1 VNVSSKQGGSPLLRQ
16 IVSSSLRFRLLVVVG
31 AAAILVVGATQVHKA
46 PVEVLPDFTPT
57 TVEVQSE
64 ALGLSAGEVEQ
75 LITVPLEQDLLNG
88 IAFLQD
94 IRSESVPG
102 LSRILL
108 VFEPGT
114 SVYKAR
120 QVVAERLTQ
129 VFAIP
134 QVSKPPRML
143 QPLSSTDRVLV
154 VGMSSKT
161 VSPLRMGVL
170 ARWTIAPK
178 LVGVPGVANVSVWGQ
193 RDRQLQVNVDP
204 ERLRDQRVTL
214 DQVIRTSANALW
226 VSPLTFVEASTPG
239 TGGFIDTANQRIP
252 IQHESPITRAT
263 DLSKVRLEGT
273 RGRKLVLGDVA
284 NVVEDHQ
291 PLIGDAGVGGRQG
304 LLLVIQRFP
313 GTDLLDVTRGV
324 EKALGEMKPG
334 LAGIDFNTDMYR
346 PATYV
351 DRSIG
356 NVKLALFVGLGLLA
370 LVLGLFLFRLRA
382 ALIGIIVIPLS
393 VLSAALVLWAFGA
406 TMNSIVLA
414 GLVGALMLVIDDAIV
429 STEHITRRLQQERS
443 AGTGQSPTQTILEA
457 TLEVGRPA
465 VYASLIVALAT
476 LPLFFLERLSGAF
489 FPDLAAAFLLA
500 LLASMVVA
508 LVVTPAL
515 SALLLSRAPVARN
528 EPALVGWLQRR
539 YEAVL
544 ARIVHKPRVAYVAI
558 GALVALAAATAPF
571 VDQRLLPTFKENNL
585 LVSWNGP
592 PGTSLREM
600 DRITAL
606 ASRQLR
612 AIPGVRNV
620 GAHVGRAITGDQIVS
635 VNSGEIWVNID
646 SGADYDSTVAQ
657 VKRVVAA
664 YPGLS
669 HNVQT
674 YSQDRVKQALTQTDD
689 NVVARVYG
697 EDLQVLGHQA
707 ARVRGVMSHVS
718 GIAGARVLLPPEE
731 PAIRVRVDLA
741 KADRYGIKPGD
752 VRRATTTLLS
762 GLVVGNLFEEQKVF
776 DVVVWGT
783 PQVRNNLTSVRRLLI
798 DTPEGGHVRIGDV
811 ADVGIAPS
819 PSVIKRQAVS
829 RYVDVA
835 ARVGGR
841 DRDAVVSDVQNRL
854 LQLSFPAEYHAT
866 VLATETQ
873 PTRLLI
879 LVAIA
884 AVIGMFLL
892 LQAALESW
900 RLATL
905 SILTLPIG
913 VVGALVAVL
922 AAGGTLSFGSYI
934 ALLALFGLATRGC
947 VHLFGRVRELER
959 DRGDAPAADLVLSA
973 ARERMGPVVTTA
985 LAAGLVFLPVLI
997 MGSRPGLELVHPA
1010 AVVFVGGLI
1019 TSTLVSLFVL
1029 PILYLQFGLS
1039 RAAEAAEPEDLTA
1052 TLGKLARGTVAP
1064 GADEIPERTVLETR
1078 AVPRPGDD

>member
-1 VNVSSKQGGSPLLRQ
+1 MNASSKQGGSPVLRQ
-16 IVSSSLRFRLLVVVG
+16 IVSASLRFRLLVVVG
-31 AAAILVVGATQVHKA
+31 AAAILVVGATQVRKA

-64 ALGLSAGEVEQ
+64 ALGLSAEEVEQ

-94 IRSESVPG
+94 IRSESVQG

-129 VFAIP
+129 AFANP

-143 QPLSSTDRVLV
+143 QPLSSTDRVLI
-154 VGMSSKT
+154 VGMASKT
-161 VSPLRMGVL
+161 VSPRDMGVL

-193 RDRQLQVNVDP
+193 RDRQLQVDVDP
-204 ERLRDQRVTL
+204 ERLRDQGVTL

-239 TGGFIDTANQRIP
+239 TGGFIDTANQRFP
-252 IQHESPITRAT
+252 IQHEQPITTAT
-263 DLSKVRLEGT
+263 DLSTVRVEGT
-273 RGRKLVLGDVA
+273 KGRKLVLRDVA

-291 PLIGDAGVGGRQG
+291 PLIGDAGVGGKPG

-313 GTDLLDVTRGV
+313 GTDLLNVTRGV
-324 EKALGEMKPG
+324 EKALAEMQPG
-334 LAGIDFNTDMYR
+334 LAGIDFDTHVYR

-351 DRSIG
+351 DQSIG
-356 NVKLALFVGLGLLA
+356 NVKLALFVGLALLA
-370 LVLGLFLFRLRA
+370 LVLVLCLFRLRA
-382 ALIGIIVIPLS
+382 ALIGTIVVPLS
-393 VLSAALVLWAFGA
+393 VLAAALVLWAFGS
-406 TMNSIVLA
+406 TMNAILLA
-414 GLVGALMLVIDDAIV
+414 GLVGALVLVIDDAIV
-429 STEHITRRLQQERS
+429 STEHITRRLEHERS
-443 AGTGQSPTQTILEA
+443 AGTGNSPAQTILEA
-457 TLEVGRPA
+457 TLEVRRPA
-465 VYASLIVALAT
+465 VYAGLIVALAT

-489 FPDLAAAFLLA
+489 FPDMAVAFLLA

-515 SALLLSRAPVARN
+515 SALLLSRAPIARK
-528 EPALVGWLQRR
+528 ESALVGRLQRR

-558 GALVALAAATAPF
+558 GALLLLGAATAPF
-571 VDQRLLPTFKENNL
+571 VDQKLLPTFKENNL

-606 ASRQLR
+606 ASRELR
-612 AIPGVRNV
+612 TIPGVRDV
-620 GAHVGRAITGDQIVS
+620 GAHVGRAITGDQIVG
-635 VNSGEIWVNID
+635 VNAGELWVSID
-646 SGADYDSTVAQ
+646 SRADYDSTVAE

-669 HNVQT
+669 HDVQT
-674 YSQDRVKQALTQTDD
+674 YSQDRVKQSLTQTDD
-689 NVVARVYG
+689 AVVVRVYG
-697 EDLQVLGHQA
+697 EDLRVLGHQA
-707 ARVRGVMSHVS
+707 TRVRAAMSQVN
-718 GIAGARVLLPPEE
+718 GAADVHVLLPPEE

-752 VRRATTTLLS
+752 VRRAATTLLS
-762 GLVVGNLFEEQKVF
+762 GLVVGSLFEEQKVF

-783 PQVRNNLTSVRRLLI
+783 PQVRSNLTSVRRLLI
-798 DTPEGGHVRIGDV
+798 DTPEGGHVRLGDL
-811 ADVGIAPS
+811 ADVRISPS

-835 ARVGGR
+835 ARVSGR
-841 DRDAVVSDVQNRL
+841 DRAAVVGDVESGL
-854 LQLSFPAEYHAT
+854 LRLSFPAEYHAA

-884 AVIGMFLL
+884 AMIGMFLL

-913 VVGALVAVL
+913 VVGGLVAVL
-922 AAGGTLSFGSYI
+922 AAGGALSLGSYV
-934 ALLALFGLATRGC
+934 ALLALFGLATRFC
-947 VHLFGRVRELER
+947 VYLFGRVRELEQE
-959 DRGDAPAADLVLSA
+959 RGDGSAADLVLSA

-997 MGSRPGLELVHPA
+997 LGSRPGLELIHPA

-1019 TSTLVSLFVL
+1019 TSSLVSLFVL
-1029 PILYLQFGLS
+1029 PVLYLRFGLS
-1039 RAAEAAEPEDLTA
+1039 GAAEATEPEDLPA
-1052 TLGKLARGTVAP
+1052 TLGELARGAGAPAPEEAP
-1064 GADEIPERTVLETR
+1064 GPAVMETR

>member
-1 VNVSSKQGGSPLLRQ
+1 MSSKQGGSPLLRQ

-46 PVEVLPDFTPT
+46 PAEVLPDFTPT

-129 VFAIP
+129 AFANP

-143 QPLSSTDRVLV
+143 QPLSSTDRVLI

-161 VSPLRMGVL
+161 VSPLQLGVL

-178 LVGVPGVANVSVWGQ
+178 LVGVPGIANVSVWGQ

-204 ERLRDQRVTL
+204 EHLRNQRVTL

-239 TGGFIDTANQRIP
+239 TGGFIDTANQRLP
-252 IQHESPITRAT
+252 IQHESPITTAT
-263 DLSKVRLEGT
+263 DLSKVRVEGT
-273 RGRKLVLGDVA
+273 KARKLVLGDVA

-291 PLIGDAGVGGRQG
+291 PLIGDAGVEGRPG

-313 GTDLLDVTRGV
+313 GMDLLDVTRGV
-324 EKALGEMKPG
+324 EKALDEMKPG
-334 LAGIDFNTDMYR
+334 LAGIEFHTDVYR

-356 NVKLALFVGLGLLA
+356 NVKLALFIGLGLLA

-382 ALIGIIVIPLS
+382 ALIGIIVVPLS
-393 VLSAALVLWAFGA
+393 VLAAVLVLWAFGS
-406 TMNSIVLA
+406 TINSIVLA
-414 GLVGALMLVIDDAIV
+414 GLVAALMLVIDDAIV
-429 STEHITRRLQQERS
+429 STEHITRRLQEERTDGS
-443 AGTGQSPTQTILEA
+443 GQSRTQTVLEA
-457 TLEVGRPA
+457 TLEVRRPA
-465 VYASLIVALAT
+465 VYATLIVGLAT
-476 LPLFFLERLSGAF
+476 VPLFFLERLSGAF

-515 SALLLSRAPVARN
+515 SALLLSRAPIARQDSV
-528 EPALVGWLQRR
+528 LIGRLKRR

-544 ARIVHKPRVAYVAI
+544 ARVVHKPRVAYVAI

-571 VDQRLLPTFKENNL
+571 VDQKLLPTLKENDL

-600 DRITAL
+600 DRITGL
-606 ASRQLR
+606 ASRELGT
-612 AIPGVRNV
+612 IPGVRNV
-620 GAHVGRAITGDQIVS
+620 GAHVGRAITGDQIVG
-635 VNSGEIWVNID
+635 VNSGEIWVNVD
-646 SGADYDSTVAQ
+646 SGADYDSTLAE

-669 HNVQT
+669 HSVQT
-674 YSQDRVKQALTQTDD
+674 YSQDRVNQSIAQSDG
-689 NVVARVYG
+689 NVDVRVYG
-697 EDLQVLGHQA
+697 EDLQVLDRQA
-707 ARVRGVMSHVS
+707 ARVRSVMSQVD
-718 GIAGARVLLPPEE
+718 GIDGARALLPPQE
-731 PAIRVRVDLA
+731 PAVRVRVDLS
-741 KADRYGIKPGD
+741 KADTYGIKPGD
-752 VRRATTTLLS
+752 VRRAATTLLS
-762 GLVVGNLFEEQKVF
+762 GLVVGNLFDKQKVF

-798 DTPEGGHVRIGDV
+798 DTPEGGHVRLGDV
-811 ADVGIAPS
+811 ADVRIAPS

-835 ARVGGR
+835 GRVSGR
-841 DRDAVVSDVQNRL
+841 DRDAVVSDVENRL
-854 LQLSFPAEYHAT
+854 LQLNFPSEYHAT
-866 VLATETQ
+866 VLSAETQ
-873 PTRLLI
+873 PTSLLI

-892 LQAALESW
+892 LQAVLESW

-905 SILTLPIG
+905 SILTVPIG
-913 VVGALVAVL
+913 LVGGLVAVL
-922 AAGGTLSFGSYI
+922 AAGGTLSFGSYA

-947 VHLFGRVRELER
+947 VYLFGRVRALQQDE
-959 DRGDAPAADLVLSA
+959 GDTPAADLVLRA
-973 ARERMGPVVTTA
+973 ARERLGPVVTSA
-985 LAAGLVFLPVLI
+985 LATGLVFLPVLI
-997 MGSRPGLELVHPA
+997 MGSRPGLELIHPA

-1019 TSTLVSLFVL
+1019 TTALVTLFVL
-1029 PILYLQFGLS
+1029 PVLYLRFGLS
-1039 RAAEAAEPEDLTA
+1039 PAGEAAEPEELPA
-1052 TLGKLARGTVAP
+1052 ALGELARGAVAP
-1064 GADEIPERTVLETR
+1064 GSGEVAGRAVTETR
-1078 AVPRPGDD
+1078 AVPRPGDE

>member
-1 VNVSSKQGGSPLLRQ
+1 MNVSSKQGGSPLLRQ

-46 PVEVLPDFTPT
+46 PAEVLPDFTPT

-102 LSRILL
+102 LSRILMI
-108 VFEPGT
+108 FEPGT

-129 VFAIP
+129 AFANP

-143 QPLSSTDRVLV
+143 QPLSSTDRVLI
-154 VGMSSKT
+154 VGMSSRT
-161 VSPLRMGVL
+161 VSPLQLGVL

-214 DQVIRTSANALW
+214 DQVIRTSANSLW

-252 IQHESPITRAT
+252 IQHEQPITRAT

-291 PLIGDAGVGGRQG
+291 PLIGDAGVEGKQG

-324 EKALGEMKPG
+324 EKALDEMKPG
-334 LAGIDFNTDMYR
+334 LAGIEFHTDVYR

-356 NVKLALFVGLGLLA
+356 NVKLALFIGLGLLA

-382 ALIGIIVIPLS
+382 ALIGIIVVPLS
-393 VLSAALVLWAFGA
+393 VLAAVLVLWAFGS
-406 TMNSIVLA
+406 TINSIVLA
-414 GLVGALMLVIDDAIV
+414 GLVAALMLVIDDAIV
-429 STEHITRRLQQERS
+429 STEHITRRLQEERS
-443 AGTGQSPTQTILEA
+443 DGSGQSRTQTVLEA
-457 TLEVGRPA
+457 TLEVRRPA
-465 VYASLIVALAT
+465 VYATLIVGLAT
-476 LPLFFLERLSGAF
+476 VPLFFLERLSGAF

-515 SALLLSRAPVARN
+515 SALLLSRAPIARQDSV
-528 EPALVGWLQRR
+528 LVGRLKRR

-544 ARIVHKPRVAYVAI
+544 ARVVHKPRVAYVAI

-571 VDQRLLPTFKENNL
+571 VDQKLLPTLKENDL

-600 DRITAL
+600 DRITGL
-606 ASRQLR
+606 ASRELR
-612 AIPGVRNV
+612 TIPGVRNV
-620 GAHVGRAITGDQIVS
+620 GAHVGRAITGDQIVG
-635 VNSGEIWVNID
+635 VNSGEIWVNVD
-646 SGADYDSTVAQ
+646 SGADYDSTLAE

-669 HNVQT
+669 HSVQT
-674 YSQDRVKQALTQTDD
+674 YSQDRVNQSIAQSDG
-689 NVVARVYG
+689 NVDVRVYG
-697 EDLQVLGHQA
+697 EDLQVLDRQA
-707 ARVRGVMSHVS
+707 ARVRSVMSQVD
-718 GIAGARVLLPPEE
+718 GIDGARALLPPQE
-731 PAIRVRVDLA
+731 PAVRVRVDLS
-741 KADRYGIKPGD
+741 KADTYGIKPGD
-752 VRRATTTLLS
+752 VRRAATTLLS
-762 GLVVGNLFEEQKVF
+762 GLVVGNLFDKQKVF

-798 DTPEGGHVRIGDV
+798 DTPEGGHVRLGDV
-811 ADVGIAPS
+811 ADVRIAPS
-819 PSVIKRQAVS
+819 PSVINRQAVS

-835 ARVGGR
+835 GRVSGR
-841 DRDAVVSDVQNRL
+841 DRDAVVSDVENRL
-854 LQLSFPAEYHAT
+854 LQLNFPSEYHAT
-866 VLATETQ
+866 VLSAETQ
-873 PTRLLI
+873 PTGLLI

-892 LQAALESW
+892 LQAVLESW

-905 SILTLPIG
+905 SILTVPIG
-913 VVGALVAVL
+913 LVGGLVAVL
-922 AAGGTLSFGSYI
+922 AAGGTLSFGSYA

-947 VHLFGRVRELER
+947 VYLFGRVRALQQDE
-959 DRGDAPAADLVLSA
+959 GDTPAADLVLRA
-973 ARERMGPVVTTA
+973 ARERLGPVVTSA
-985 LAAGLVFLPVLI
+985 LATGLVFLPVLV
-997 MGSRPGLELVHPA
+997 MGSRPGLELIHPA

-1019 TSTLVSLFVL
+1019 TTALVSLFVL
-1029 PILYLQFGLS
+1029 PILYLRFGLS
-1039 RAAEAAEPEDLTA
+1039 PAGEAAEREELPAALRE
-1052 TLGKLARGTVAP
+1052 LARGAVAP
-1064 GADEIPERTVLETR
+1064 GSGEVAGRAVTETR
-1078 AVPRPGDD
+1078 AVPRPGDE

>member
-1 VNVSSKQGGSPLLRQ
+1 MSSKQGGSPLLRQ

-46 PVEVLPDFTPT
+46 PAEVLPDFTPT

-129 VFAIP
+129 AFANP

-143 QPLSSTDRVLV
+143 QPLSSTDRVLI

-161 VSPLRMGVL
+161 VSPLQLGVL

-204 ERLRDQRVTL
+204 EQLRNQRVTL

-239 TGGFIDTANQRIP
+239 TGGFIDTANQRLP
-252 IQHESPITRAT
+252 IQHESPITTAT
-263 DLSKVRLEGT
+263 DLSKVRVEGT
-273 RGRKLVLGDVA
+273 KARKLVLGDVA

-291 PLIGDAGVGGRQG
+291 PLIGDAGVEGRPG

-313 GTDLLDVTRGV
+313 GMDLLDVTRGV
-324 EKALGEMKPG
+324 EKALDEMKPG
-334 LAGIDFNTDMYR
+334 LAGIEFHTDVYR

-356 NVKLALFVGLGLLA
+356 NVKLALFIGLGLLA

-382 ALIGIIVIPLS
+382 ALIGIIVVPLS
-393 VLSAALVLWAFGA
+393 VLAAVLVLWAFGS
-406 TMNSIVLA
+406 TINSIVLA
-414 GLVGALMLVIDDAIV
+414 GLVAALMLVIDDAIV
-429 STEHITRRLQQERS
+429 STEHITRRLQEERTDGS
-443 AGTGQSPTQTILEA
+443 GQSRTQTVLEA
-457 TLEVGRPA
+457 TLEVRRPA
-465 VYASLIVALAT
+465 VYATLIVGLAT
-476 LPLFFLERLSGAF
+476 VPLFFLERLSGAF

-515 SALLLSRAPVARN
+515 SALLLSRAPTARQDSV
-528 EPALVGWLQRR
+528 LVGRLKRR

-544 ARIVHKPRVAYVAI
+544 ARVVHKPRVAYVAI

-571 VDQRLLPTFKENNL
+571 VDQKLLPTLKENDL

-600 DRITAL
+600 DRITGL
-606 ASRQLR
+606 ASRELGT
-612 AIPGVRNV
+612 IPGVRNV
-620 GAHVGRAITGDQIVS
+620 GAHVGRAITGDQIVG
-635 VNSGEIWVNID
+635 VNSGEIWVNVD
-646 SGADYDSTVAQ
+646 SGADYDSTLAE

-669 HNVQT
+669 HSVQT
-674 YSQDRVKQALTQTDD
+674 YSQDRVNQSIAQSDG
-689 NVVARVYG
+689 NVDVRVYG
-697 EDLQVLGHQA
+697 EDLQVLDRQA
-707 ARVRGVMSHVS
+707 ARVRSVMSQVD
-718 GIAGARVLLPPEE
+718 GIDGARALLPPQE
-731 PAIRVRVDLA
+731 PAVRVRVDLS
-741 KADRYGIKPGD
+741 KADTYGIKPGD
-752 VRRATTTLLS
+752 VRRAATTLLS
-762 GLVVGNLFEEQKVF
+762 GLVVGNLFDKQKVF

-798 DTPEGGHVRIGDV
+798 DTPEGGHVRLGDV
-811 ADVGIAPS
+811 ADVRIAPS

-835 ARVGGR
+835 GRVSGR
-841 DRDAVVSDVQNRL
+841 DRDAVVSDVENRL
-854 LQLSFPAEYHAT
+854 LQLNFPSEYHAT
-866 VLATETQ
+866 VLSAETQ
-873 PTRLLI
+873 PTSLLI

-892 LQAALESW
+892 LQAVLESW

-905 SILTLPIG
+905 SILTVPIG
-913 VVGALVAVL
+913 LVGGLVAVL
-922 AAGGTLSFGSYI
+922 AAGGTLSFGSYA

-947 VHLFGRVRELER
+947 VYLFGRVRALQQDE
-959 DRGDAPAADLVLSA
+959 GDTPAADLVLRA
-973 ARERMGPVVTTA
+973 ARERLGPVVTSA
-985 LAAGLVFLPVLI
+985 LATGLVFLPVLI
-997 MGSRPGLELVHPA
+997 MGSRPGLELIHPA

-1019 TSTLVSLFVL
+1019 TTALVTLFVL
-1029 PILYLQFGLS
+1029 PVLYLRFGLS
-1039 RAAEAAEPEDLTA
+1039 PAGEAAEPEELPA
-1052 TLGKLARGTVAP
+1052 ALGELARGAVAP
-1064 GADEIPERTVLETR
+1064 GSGEVAGRAVTETR
-1078 AVPRPGDD
+1078 AVPRPGDE

>member
-1 VNVSSKQGGSPLLRQ
+1 VSSKQDGSPMLRQ

-75 LITVPLEQDLLNG
+75 LVTVPLEQDLLNG

-129 VFAIP
+129 AFANP

-154 VGMSSKT
+154 VGMSSKA
-161 VSPLRMGVL
+161 VSPLQMGVL
-170 ARWTIAPK
+170 ARWTIAPR

-193 RDRQLQVNVDP
+193 RDRQLQVDVDP

-214 DQVIRTSANALW
+214 DQVIETSANALW

-239 TGGFIDTANQRIP
+239 TGGFIDTANQRLP
-252 IQHESPITRAT
+252 IQHESPITKAT

-291 PLIGDAGVGGRQG
+291 PLIGDAGVGGKPG

-324 EKALGEMKPG
+324 EKALEEMKPG
-334 LAGIDFNTDMYR
+334 LAGIDFNTDVYR

-356 NVKLALFVGLGLLA
+356 NVELALFVGLGLLA

-382 ALIGIIVIPLS
+382 ALIGIIVVPLS
-393 VLSAALVLWAFGA
+393 VLAAALVLWAFGS
-406 TMNSIVLA
+406 TMNSILLV
-414 GLVGALMLVIDDAIV
+414 GLVGALILVIDDAIV
-429 STEHITRRLQQERS
+429 STEHITRRLQQDRS
-443 AGTGQSPTQTILEA
+443 AGAGQSPMQTILEA
-457 TLEVGRPA
+457 TLEVRRPA

-515 SALLLSRAPVARN
+515 SALLLSRTPMARK
-528 EPALVGWLQRR
+528 ESALVGWLQRR
-539 YEAVL
+539 YEAAL

-558 GALVALAAATAPF
+558 GVLVALAAATAPF
-571 VDQRLLPTFKENNL
+571 VDQKLLPTFKENNL

-606 ASRQLR
+606 ASRELR
-612 AIPGVRNV
+612 AIPGVHNV
-620 GAHVGRAITGDQIVS
+620 GAHVGRAITGDQIVG

-646 SGADYDSTVAQ
+646 SGADYDSTVAE

-689 NVVARVYG
+689 NVVVRVYG
-697 EDLQVLGHQA
+697 EDLQVLGHQG
-707 ARVRGVMSHVS
+707 ARVRGVMSQVN
-718 GIAGARVLLPPEE
+718 GIARARVLLPPEE
-731 PAIRVRVDLA
+731 PAVRVRVDLA
-741 KADRYGIKPGD
+741 KANRYGIKPGD

-835 ARVGGR
+835 ARVSGR
-841 DRDAVVSDVQNRL
+841 DRDAVVSDVESGLLRL
-854 LQLSFPAEYHAT
+854 TFPAEYHAT

-873 PTRLLI
+873 PTLLLI

-892 LQAALESW
+892 LQAVFESW

-913 VVGALVAVL
+913 VVGGLVAML
-922 AAGGTLSFGSYI
+922 AAGGTLSFGSCV

-947 VHLFGRVRELER
+947 VYLFGRVRELER
-959 DRGDAPAADLVLSA
+959 DRGDASAADLVVSA

-985 LAAGLVFLPVLI
+985 LAAGLVFVPVLI
-997 MGSRPGLELVHPA
+997 MGSRPGLELIQPA

-1052 TLGKLARGTVAP
+1052 TLGELARGAVAP
-1064 GADEIPERTVLETR
+1064 GPGEVPGRAVTETR
-1078 AVPRPGDD
+1078 AVPRSGDD

>member
-1 VNVSSKQGGSPLLRQ
+1 MSSKQGGSPLLRQ

-46 PVEVLPDFTPT
+46 PAEVLPDFTPT

-129 VFAIP
+129 AFANP

-143 QPLSSTDRVLV
+143 QPLSSTDRVLI

-161 VSPLRMGVL
+161 VSPLQLGVL

-204 ERLRDQRVTL
+204 EQLRNQRVTL

-239 TGGFIDTANQRIP
+239 TGGFIDTANQRLP
-252 IQHESPITRAT
+252 IQHESPITTAT
-263 DLSKVRLEGT
+263 DLSKVRVEGT
-273 RGRKLVLGDVA
+273 KARKLVLGDVA

-291 PLIGDAGVGGRQG
+291 PLIGDAGVDGRPG

-324 EKALGEMKPG
+324 EKTLDEMKPG
-334 LAGIDFNTDMYR
+334 LAGIEFRTDVYR

-356 NVKLALFVGLGLLA
+356 NVKLALFIGLGLLA

-382 ALIGIIVIPLS
+382 ALIGIIVVPLS
-393 VLSAALVLWAFGA
+393 VLAAVLVLWAFGS
-406 TMNSIVLA
+406 TINSIVLA
-414 GLVGALMLVIDDAIV
+414 GLVAALMLVIDDAIV
-429 STEHITRRLQQERS
+429 STEHITRRLQEERTDGS
-443 AGTGQSPTQTILEA
+443 GQSRTQTVLEA
-457 TLEVGRPA
+457 TLEVRRPA
-465 VYASLIVALAT
+465 VYATLIVGLAT
-476 LPLFFLERLSGAF
+476 VPLFFLERLSGAF

-515 SALLLSRAPVARN
+515 SALLLSRAPIARQDSV
-528 EPALVGWLQRR
+528 LIGRLKRR

-544 ARIVHKPRVAYVAI
+544 ARVVHKPRVAYVAI

-571 VDQRLLPTFKENNL
+571 VDQKLLPTLKENDL

-600 DRITAL
+600 DRITGL
-606 ASRQLR
+606 ASRELGT
-612 AIPGVRNV
+612 IPGVRNV
-620 GAHVGRAITGDQIVS
+620 GAHVGRAITGDQIVG
-635 VNSGEIWVNID
+635 VNSGEIWVNVD
-646 SGADYDSTVAQ
+646 SGADYDSTLAE

-669 HNVQT
+669 HSVQT
-674 YSQDRVKQALTQTDD
+674 YSQDRVNQSIAQSDG
-689 NVVARVYG
+689 NVDVRVYG
-697 EDLQVLGHQA
+697 EDLQVLDRQA
-707 ARVRGVMSHVS
+707 ARVRSVMSQVD
-718 GIAGARVLLPPEE
+718 GIDRARALLPPQE
-731 PAIRVRVDLA
+731 PAVRVRVDLS
-741 KADRYGIKPGD
+741 KADTYGIKPGD
-752 VRRATTTLLS
+752 VRRAATTLLS
-762 GLVVGNLFEEQKVF
+762 GLVVGNLFDKQKVF

-798 DTPEGGHVRIGDV
+798 DTPEGGHVRLGDV
-811 ADVGIAPS
+811 ADVRIAPS

-835 ARVGGR
+835 GRVSGR
-841 DRDAVVSDVQNRL
+841 DRDAVVRDVENRL
-854 LQLSFPAEYHAT
+854 LQLNFPSEYHAT
-866 VLATETQ
+866 VLSAETQ
-873 PTRLLI
+873 PTSLLI

-892 LQAALESW
+892 LQAVLESW

-905 SILTLPIG
+905 SILTVPIG
-913 VVGALVAVL
+913 LVGGLVAVL
-922 AAGGTLSFGSYI
+922 AAGGTLSFGSYA

-947 VHLFGRVRELER
+947 VYLFGRVRALQQDE
-959 DRGDAPAADLVLSA
+959 GDTPAADLVLRA
-973 ARERMGPVVTTA
+973 ARERLGPVVTSA
-985 LAAGLVFLPVLI
+985 LATGLVFLPVLI
-997 MGSRPGLELVHPA
+997 MGSRPGLELIHPA

-1019 TSTLVSLFVL
+1019 TTALVTLFVL
-1029 PILYLQFGLS
+1029 PVLYLRFGLS
-1039 RAAEAAEPEDLTA
+1039 PAGEAAEPEELPA
-1052 TLGKLARGTVAP
+1052 ALGELARGAVAP
-1064 GADEIPERTVLETR
+1064 GSGEVAGRAVTETR
-1078 AVPRPGDD
+1078 AVPRPGDE

>member
-1 VNVSSKQGGSPLLRQ
+1 MNVSSKQGGSPLLRQ

-46 PVEVLPDFTPT
+46 PAEVLPDFTPT

-129 VFAIP
+129 AFANP

-143 QPLSSTDRVLV
+143 QPLSSTDRVLI

-161 VSPLRMGVL
+161 VSPLQLGVL

-204 ERLRDQRVTL
+204 EQLRNQRVTL

-239 TGGFIDTANQRIP
+239 TGGFIDTANQRLP
-252 IQHESPITRAT
+252 IQHESPITTAT
-263 DLSKVRLEGT
+263 DLSKVRVEGT
-273 RGRKLVLGDVA
+273 KARKLVLGDVA

-291 PLIGDAGVGGRQG
+291 PLIGDAGVEGRPG

-313 GTDLLDVTRGV
+313 GMDLLDVTRGV
-324 EKALGEMKPG
+324 EEALDEMKPG
-334 LAGIDFNTDMYR
+334 LAGIEFHTDVYR

-356 NVKLALFVGLGLLA
+356 NVKLALFIGLGLLA

-382 ALIGIIVIPLS
+382 ALIGIIVVPLS
-393 VLSAALVLWAFGA
+393 VLAAVLVLWAFGS
-406 TMNSIVLA
+406 TINSIVLA
-414 GLVGALMLVIDDAIV
+414 GLVAALMLVIDDAIV
-429 STEHITRRLQQERS
+429 STEHITRRLQEERS
-443 AGTGQSPTQTILEA
+443 DGSGQSRTQTVLEA
-457 TLEVGRPA
+457 TLEVRRPA
-465 VYASLIVALAT
+465 VYATLIVGLAT
-476 LPLFFLERLSGAF
+476 VPLFFLERLSGAF

-515 SALLLSRAPVARN
+515 SALLLSRAPIARQDSV
-528 EPALVGWLQRR
+528 LIGRLKRR

-544 ARIVHKPRVAYVAI
+544 ARVVHKPRVAYVAI

-571 VDQRLLPTFKENNL
+571 VDQKLLPTLKENDL

-600 DRITAL
+600 DRITGL
-606 ASRQLR
+606 ASRELR
-612 AIPGVRNV
+612 TIPGVRNV
-620 GAHVGRAITGDQIVS
+620 GAHVGRAITGDQIVG
-635 VNSGEIWVNID
+635 VNSGEIWVNVD
-646 SGADYDSTVAQ
+646 SGADYDSTLAE

-669 HNVQT
+669 HSVQT
-674 YSQDRVKQALTQTDD
+674 YSQDRVNQSIAQSDG
-689 NVVARVYG
+689 NVDVRVYG
-697 EDLQVLGHQA
+697 EDLQVLDRQA
-707 ARVRGVMSHVS
+707 ARVRSVMAQVD
-718 GIAGARVLLPPEE
+718 GIDGARALLPPQE
-731 PAIRVRVDLA
+731 PAVRVRVDLS
-741 KADRYGIKPGD
+741 KADTYGIKPGD
-752 VRRATTTLLS
+752 VRRAATTLLS
-762 GLVVGNLFEEQKVF
+762 GLVVGNLFDKQKVF

-798 DTPEGGHVRIGDV
+798 DTPEGGHVRLGDV
-811 ADVGIAPS
+811 ADVRIAPS
-819 PSVIKRQAVS
+819 PSVINRQAVS

-835 ARVGGR
+835 GRVSGR
-841 DRDAVVSDVQNRL
+841 DRDAVVSDVENRL
-854 LQLSFPAEYHAT
+854 LQLNFPSEYHAT
-866 VLATETQ
+866 VLSAETQ
-873 PTRLLI
+873 PTGLLI

-892 LQAALESW
+892 LQAVLESW

-905 SILTLPIG
+905 SILTVPIG
-913 VVGALVAVL
+913 LVGGLVAML
-922 AAGGTLSFGSYI
+922 AAGGTLSFGSYA

-947 VHLFGRVRELER
+947 VYLFGRVRALQQDE
-959 DRGDAPAADLVLSA
+959 GDTPAADLVLRA
-973 ARERMGPVVTTA
+973 ARERLGPVVTSA
-985 LAAGLVFLPVLI
+985 LATGLVFLPVLV
-997 MGSRPGLELVHPA
+997 MGSRPGLELIHPA

-1019 TSTLVSLFVL
+1019 TTALVSLFVL
-1029 PILYLQFGLS
+1029 PILYLRFGLS
-1039 RAAEAAEPEDLTA
+1039 PAGETAEPEELPA
-1052 TLGKLARGTVAP
+1052 ALGELARGAVAP
-1064 GADEIPERTVLETR
+1064 GSGEVAGRAVTETR
-1078 AVPRPGDD
+1078 AVPRPGDE